1 MGQVVNVIETSPG
14 AVTSFEVDVGAA
26 SLQENDLIYILLS
39 WRVSGTLAISG
50 YTAIGTKQST
60 DAYDSQWFCRKAT
73 ASESNPTASTTGA
86 AATPTAVVVVFRGA
100 DSSGTAL
107 DSVNAHGN
115 RGGSTGA
122 TLTSADLTTT
132 VDDCVILHGVTW
144 DQTSVI
150 APLADMNR
158 LATGSGC
165 VGVTY
170 KATAGA
176 IPTFTFTGSNASNTG
191 RAWAIAIKNASGG
204 DKPVRLVDG
213 RDYLQKLGGFATLT
227 AGLPDSVSGLTQM
240 AGVMMHTAA
249 NLSGGFGSFTLGTG
263 IATGSGWGTPGGAF
277 TSNER
282 CAVTAWVGRFLG
294 VSSISVTGKIISI
307 PWQVGT
313 TGDSG
318 RVGPKGYVITLV
330 DSSNNWATYQ
340 VLPQKDWYASRRGV
354 LVIKPG
360 TTPLLA
366 SSLTEPGSSGVACDF
381 DHLVNIG
388 YFYQRAA
395 LPTSDAS
402 VQWFCH
408 LPIIENSVC
417 AFVGGG
423 STIPVTTAIEARYL
437 RGGTPLLQGCPEQVS
452 FQGSGQL
459 VNRIGMQLGDG
470 STATY
475 SKHTAQSYDIPA
487 TDETGW
493 RVGAGGAPLIIKAS
507 ASDTHDLRSAIIT
520 SSILQPFTI
529 DAASSLSASILTTGL
544 SVIGR
549 TFSDL
554 AGYDWTS
561 ASWTECDTVAFKNG
575 DLTTCTIASP
585 NAAIDGTTGAACS
598 FSANGAVIAGSTI
611 SCVKASGAVT
621 GYHAAFGAALT
632 AITINNTTLSGTPG
646 ANKFYSA
653 LASGT
658 LTITTDGLGTAL
670 ADTDVTFIGGSTAVA
685 VIVSPTSDIT
695 FAAMIAGGTL
705 KVFTTGTQTE
715 LFSDTN
721 TATSEV
727 WTGASGTF
735 DYTWIKEGYLP
746 IRATGEVVSG
756 SRTIT
761 LQPVVDRAYVAS
773 SGLTFGTNLFY
784 APGTKLAGL
793 TTASTL
799 QNLYSALIEAYRVE
813 ATLQNKPFPLA
824 ANGPNSFSWLNGNT
838 FDLATYPNSITL
850 LSRDGMQYLD
860 TSGAATDI
868 WAAVLSVG
876 VPAGMQVR
884 YQQQDGIGTTNA
896 LTTGNIDQLIQI
908 YKTGTGAFDY
918 RNWLVLKVQAEGY
931 DQAEAVVLDIY
942 PTLDDQLF
950 VVALVPTPNGIAAGA
965 ADATVTI
972 TSEPTP
978 VTWNGQDFSTTIK
991 DTTNTHSGLEIMQA
1005 IRALNDFNMH
1015 DMIRPH
1021 GTKFQTVTGN
1031 VYGDT
1036 LTTPAGVR
1044 VVKADGT
1051 TPHPDF
1057 DLFVADNASTYT
1069 PPVIAPIEWA
1079 GALDG
1084 TTVLLYN
1091 DVGGGAGVIIDTQ
1104 VISGAG
1110 GYNLDVSLPSVDV
1123 AVGDPLRIRFGHKQY
1138 YAGEIQGTMTST
1150 GWTAVGTMVLHPVYA
1165 GWGLNGSDY
1174 DQINGGSFTMDG
1186 THLQIDINN
1195 SVATGLKKQ
1204 LGAWTQ
1210 HLMTIPAGLAAFY
1223 GAWDLLEL
1231 NQIRQNVDKID
1242 VLLDLPV
1249 AGAQFAFT
1257 DNEVNYYRSDFSL
1270 PYNIEA
1276 GHGNIFLTYNA
1287 KPFVSTVAVGGS
1299 PMTIDD
1305 RDAIIA
1311 AIPSANANANAV
1323 WSKTLP

>member
-1 MGQVVNVIETSPG
+1 MSQVVNVIETSPG
-14 AVTSFEVDVGAA
+14 SVTSFEVDVGAA

-50 YTAIGTKQST
+50 YTAIGTKQNT
-60 DAYDSQWFCRKAT
+60 DAYDSQWFCKKAT

-86 AATPTAVVVVFRGA
+86 AATPTAVVVVLRGA
-100 DSSGTAL
+100 ESSGTAL
-107 DSVNAHGN
+107 DAVNAHGN

-158 LATGSGC
+158 LASGSGC

-176 IPTFTFTGSNASNTG
+176 IPTFTFTGSNASNAG

-240 AGVMMHTAA
+240 DGVMMHTAA

-277 TSNER
+277 TSNQR
-282 CAVTAWVGRFLG
+282 CAVTAWVGTFLA

-313 TGDSG
+313 TGDAG
-318 RVGPKGYVITLV
+318 RVGPKGFVITLV

-366 SSLTEPGSSGVACDF
+366 SSLTESGSSGVACDF

-388 YFYQRAA
+388 YFYQRTA
-395 LPTSDAS
+395 LPISDAS

-423 STIPVTTAIEARYL
+423 STVPVTTAIEARYL
-437 RGGTPLLQGCPEQVS
+437 RGGTPLWQGCPEQVS

-487 TDETGW
+487 TDETSW

-575 DLTTCTIASP
+575 ELTTCTIASP
-585 NAAIDGTTGAACS
+585 NSAIDGTTGAACS

-646 ANKFYSA
+646 TNKFYSA

-685 VIVSPTSDIT
+685 VIAAPELYQSVAITGLAPTYRLQIFDIEYDLTVSGITVTPTAGATYTHNGIT
-695 FAAMIAGGTL
+695 WTVRSASIVAGAGTIT
-705 KVFTTGTQTE
+705 VYGTG
-715 LFSDTN
+715 
-721 TATSEV
+721 AP
-727 WTGASGTF
+727 GASGTLTKTGGTGDASVTF
-735 DYTWIKEGYLP
+735 SAYAVDGTELYIGVPGATSYTWTDTVAAAAPRVIRVRVMEDGPGTSDAIEMIDAIVGMCGITDGTESVGYLVAAVADDVYNDRGVDGSAITGITIDDTTLRLEIASGTITNYNGTDVLVVDGRDLYAYETYWLGTTAGMRDEARFIEAIDAVNFRCSNFKLKGTSGYP
-746 IRATGEVVSG
+746 IMINNCFIVDAATGIFSSMVDYSGDPISNHPEHMKAIVVTTSDSVVTGTPATVAAAVAAAAAATPFAANVKQVNDLTVSG
-756 SRTIT
+756 TGVPPT
-761 LQPVVDRAYVAS
+761 YD
-773 SGLTFGTNLFY
+773 
-784 APGTKLAGL
+784 
-793 TTASTL
+793 
-799 QNLYSALIEAYRVE
+799 
-813 ATLQNKPFPLA
+813 
-824 ANGPNSFSWLNGNT
+824 ANG
-838 FDLATYPNSITL
+838 
-850 LSRDGMQYLD
+850 
-860 TSGAATDI
+860 
-868 WAAVLSVG
+868 VL
-876 VPAGMQVR
+876 
-884 YQQQDGIGTTNA
+884 
-896 LTTGNIDQLIQI
+896 
-908 YKTGTGAFDY
+908 
-918 RNWLVLKVQAEGY
+918 
-931 DQAEAVVLDIY
+931 
-942 PTLDDQLF
+942 
-950 VVALVPTPNGIAAGA
+950 
-965 ADATVTI
+965 
-972 TSEPTP
+972 
-978 VTWNGQDFSTTIK
+978 
-991 DTTNTHSGLEIMQA
+991 
-1005 IRALNDFNMH
+1005 
-1015 DMIRPH
+1015 
-1021 GTKFQTVTGN
+1021 
-1031 VYGDT
+1031 
-1036 LTTPAGVR
+1036 
-1044 VVKADGT
+1044 
-1051 TPHPDF
+1051 
-1057 DLFVADNASTYT
+1057 
-1069 PPVIAPIEWA
+1069 
-1079 GALDG
+1079 
-1084 TTVLLYN
+1084 
-1091 DVGGGAGVIIDTQ
+1091 
-1104 VISGAG
+1104 
-1110 GYNLDVSLPSVDV
+1110 VDP
-1123 AVGDPLRIRFGHKQY
+1123 GDPL
-1138 YAGEIQGTMTST
+1138 
-1150 GWTAVGTMVLHPVYA
+1150 VLA
-1165 GWGLNGSDY
+1165 
-1174 DQINGGSFTMDG
+1174 
-1186 THLQIDINN
+1186 
-1195 SVATGLKKQ
+1195 
-1204 LGAWTQ
+1204 
-1210 HLMTIPAGLAAFY
+1210 
-1223 GAWDLLEL
+1223 
-1231 NQIRQNVDKID
+1231 
-1242 VLLDLPV
+1242 
-1249 AGAQFAFT
+1249 
-1257 DNEVNYYRSDFSL
+1257 
-1270 PYNIEA
+1270 
-1276 GHGNIFLTYNA
+1276 
-1287 KPFVSTVAVGGS
+1287 
-1299 PMTIDD
+1299 
-1305 RDAIIA
+1305 
-1311 AIPSANANANAV
+1311 
-1323 WSKTLP
+1323 